1 MISKNYAFISQNNTH
16 IQMRIQS
23 LLEILVKDST
33 EVLKYD
39 CTETN
44 FLNIY
49 EEMITPSLFYD
60 EKVIVLTHVGAFMN
74 DKEIQPQFIKF
85 IKRDNQDVILIMQ
98 ISEFPNDSEAKKAFE
113 LHVDVQDITPLS
125 SASLQTYIQ
134 EDLLKDGF
142 KMDFASQQAFV
153 ERLKNQEETLYEY
166 LKLLKTYK
174 YHEKE
179 INKEDVKTIVA
190 RPVEDNI
197 FEIVK
202 SYIEGNKIKTIQL
215 FEDLLV
221 KQEDPLSILSMIGR
235 KLNDLEDVK
244 RYLQAGL
251 NQRQISDRMHI
262 SNGKAYYL
270 IKEAKSI
277 QAKEIE
283 HTIDKI
289 NALDYKI
296 KSGRMDKTVGVY
308 LFLTGGIHESSNN
321 RHY

>member
-23 LLEILVKDST
+23 LLETLIKEST

-39 CTETN
+39 CTDTN

-60 EKVIVLTHVGAFMN
+60 EKVIVLTHVDAFM
-74 DKEIQPQFIKF
+74 DEKEIQSQLIKF
-85 IKRDNQDVILIMQ
+85 IKRDSQSVILILQ
-98 ISEFPNDSEAKKAFE
+98 LSEFPNDSDAKKAFE
-113 LHVDVQDITPLS
+113 LFVDVQDITPLS

-134 EDLLKDGF
+134 KELLKDGF
-142 KMDFASQQAFV
+142 KMDFESQQAFI
-153 ERLKNQEETLYEY
+153 ERLKNQEETIYEY
-166 LKLLKTYK
+166 LKLLKTFK

-179 INKEDVKTIVA
+179 IHIEDVETMVA

-202 SYIEGNKIKTIQL
+202 SYIEGNKVKTIQL

-244 RYLQAGL
+244 RYLKAGL
-251 NQRQISDRMHI
+251 NQRQISERMHI

-277 QAKEIE
+277 QTKEIE
-283 HTIDKI
+283 HTIDNI
-289 NALDYKI
+289 NVLDYKI
-296 KSGRMDKTVGVY
+296 KSGRVDKILGVY

-321 RHY
+321 RHH

>member
-23 LLEILVKDST
+23 LLETLEKDVT

-60 EKVIVLTHVGAFMN
+60 EKVIVLTHVDAFMD

-85 IKRDNQDVILIMQ
+85 IKRDNQDVILILQM
-98 ISEFPNDSEAKKAFE
+98 SEFPNDSEAKKAFE
-113 LHVDVQDITPLS
+113 LHVDVQDIAPLS
-125 SASLQTYIQ
+125 FASLQTYIQ
-134 EDLLKDGF
+134 KDLLKDGF
-142 KMDFASQQAFV
+142 KMDFASQQTLV

-179 INKEDVKTIVA
+179 INIEDVETIVA

-202 SYIEGNKIKTIQL
+202 SYIEGNKVKTIQL

-244 RYLQAGL
+244 DIYKLV
-251 NQRQISDRMHI
+251 
-262 SNGKAYYL
+262 L
-270 IKEAKSI
+270 IK
-277 QAKEIE
+277 
-283 HTIDKI
+283 DKYL
-289 NALDYKI
+289 NAC
-296 KSGRMDKTVGVY
+296 TY
-308 LFLTGGIHESSNN
+308 LMGKHII
-321 RHY
+321 